1 MGEPPVNDDGI
12 FDQNFARS
20 YDRNHG
26 ATDPKLIRKTVDV
39 LERHA
44 AGGEALEF
52 AVGTGRIA
60 LPLAARGVPVKGIE
74 LSKAMVAE
82 LRRKETGT
90 AMDVTI
96 GDMTTTR
103 MPGAFSLVYLVFNTI
118 DNLTSQDAQVA
129 CFENAAT
136 HLQPNGRFLVE
147 TLVPPIQNIP
157 FGETNH
163 AFECSPTHWGIDTY
177 DIGGSVCA
185 TYYASTEAPVFETSQ
200 GPMGGVACG
209 VAEWPEDIISLSR
222 DIRQGKAVRAPWLL
236 CASPSVVDPSR
247 APEGQHWF
255 KILAEHP
262 PELAQGRD
270 WEKVKLEIAA
280 QNLERI
286 GKVAPN
292 LKTAVILDSLTKSPI
307 DIEADNPHMIRGS
320 MHGGS
325 RSPAFSG
332 SNRPVPGWAQHR
344 MPIPGLYQTGATTHP
359 GGSITGFPGRNAAI
373 VMLQDFGIDP
383 VAAMSAKSGR

>member
-177 DIGGSVCA
+177 DIATQLYTSNHVWFENGSH
-185 TYYASTEAPVFETSQ
+185 SQ
-200 GPMGGVACG
+200 
-209 VAEWPEDIISLSR
+209 LSIPFR
-222 DIRQGKAVRAPWLL
+222 Y
-236 CASPSVVDPSR
+236 
-247 APEGQHWF
+247 
-255 KILAEHP
+255 
-262 PELAQGRD
+262 
-270 WEKVKLEIAA
+270 
-280 QNLERI
+280 
-286 GKVAPN
+286 
-292 LKTAVILDSLTKSPI
+292 T
-307 DIEADNPHMIRGS
+307 
-320 MHGGS
+320 
-325 RSPAFSG
+325 SPAELDLMARIAG
-332 SNRPVPGWAQHR
+332 LELETRWSNWDGAPFTNTSKRHISVWK
-344 MPIPGLYQTGATTHP
+344 MPALHG
-359 GGSITGFPGRNAAI
+359 
-373 VMLQDFGIDP
+373 
-383 VAAMSAKSGR
+383 